1 MSHMLCTGYFYKE
14 GGGGFPPPPPL
25 NYPTIRAY
33 LRGAIRGF
41 KPPPPPKKKN
51 SDFFEK

>member
-14 GGGGFPPPPPL
+14 GGGGFAPPPL

-41 KPPPPPKKKN
+41 KPPPPPPKKKN